1 MKELQPALTQEGNLA
16 VTTRIERRK
25 RGIIG
30 WIFLLLF
37 WGFNA
42 LMAFSFV
49 AGLSGTAESYATM
62 GTEAERA
69 GHAIGTMI
77 GGGMILGIW
86 AMGALILGL
95 FVFLTRGDKVIVE
108 TRDS

>member
-1 MKELQPALTQEGNLA
+1 MT

-37 WGFNA
+37 WAFNA
-42 LMAFSFV
+42 LMAFSLV
-49 AGLSGTAESYATM
+49 AGLSGSTESYATM
-62 GTEAERA
+62 ATEAERT
-69 GHAIGTMI
+69 GHALGTMI
-77 GGGMILGIW
+77 GGAMILGIW

-95 FVFLTRGDKVIVE
+95 FVLLTRGAKVLIE
-108 TRDS
+108 TQDPR

>member
-1 MKELQPALTQEGNLA
+1 MT

-30 WIFLLLF
+30 WFFLLLF
-37 WGFNA
+37 WAFNA
-42 LMAFSFV
+42 LMAFSFF

-62 GTEAERA
+62 ATDAERA
-69 GHAIGTMI
+69 GHTLGTMI

-95 FVFLTRGDKVIVE
+95 FVMLTRGAKVIVE
-108 TRDS
+108 TRDT